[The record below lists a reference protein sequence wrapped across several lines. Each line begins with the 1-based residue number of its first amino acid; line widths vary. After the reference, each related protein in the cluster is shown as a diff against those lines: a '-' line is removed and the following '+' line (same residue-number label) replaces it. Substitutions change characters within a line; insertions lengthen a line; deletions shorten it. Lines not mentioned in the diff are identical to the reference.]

1 MAKKKKGKPKR
12 AHKAHEE
19 EEGDWDDYK
28 TFEEWHRESMRRIAE
43 EDSRGG
49 RPRRIVEE
57 EGQQL
62 YVLWF
67 LRAFTVWDEADIRTF
82 IRQEGLHTR
91 ADLPRLLHLTYDKDW
106 SIPWTNETRYTIADH
121 IKQTETMVEPLPS
134 TETLPS
140 KEKVIAVGGAPALY
154 GDHAL

>member
-19 EEGDWDDYK
+19 EEGDWGDYK
-28 TFEEWHRESMRRIAE
+28 TLEEWHRESMRRIAE

-82 IRQEGLHTR
+82 IR
-91 ADLPRLLHLTYDKDW
+91 
-106 SIPWTNETRYTIADH
+106 
-121 IKQTETMVEPLPS
+121 
-134 TETLPS
+134 
-140 KEKVIAVGGAPALY
+140 
-154 GDHAL
+154 

>member
-12 AHKAHEE
+12 VQKAHEEEEKWHSE

-28 TFEEWHRESMRRIAE
+28 TFEEWHRESMRRMAE

-62 YVLWF
+62 YVLLLGEGGWGSP
-67 LRAFTVWDEADIRTF
+67 RT
-82 IRQEGLHTR
+82 IN
-91 ADLPRLLHLTYDKDW
+91 
-106 SIPWTNETRYTIADH
+106 NENRR
-121 IKQTETMVEPLPS
+121 
-134 TETLPS
+134 
-140 KEKVIAVGGAPALY
+140 
-154 GDHAL
+154 